1 MSKPEFVYIIY
12 IASTP
17 EKVFEALFPH
27 GAHEHERA
35 VGAAT
40 QTARNV
46 EDEKVNGAIKTD
58 FILSAE
64 IMAITLASI
73 PLGST
78 WMRAVVLAVVG
89 IGITALV
96 YGGVLEMMSRP
107 KTVRL
112 EWRNLAEATVLAAS
126 MREGEAIYVWLEIE
140 GTNEPRA
147 YALPWDMQAAQELQ
161 QAMSD
166 AESNG
171 TGVKVS
177 QPFEP
182 TLDTGEPKFYAMP
195 QPALPPK
202 PAAAEGPLVFQQPE
216 GQL

>member
-1 MSKPEFVYIIY
+1 M
-12 IASTP
+12 IASAI
-17 EKVFEALFPH
+17 VFALLLGIFVFWVLPR
-27 GAHEHERA
+27 GSLWRRTMS
-35 VGAAT
+35 VGM
-40 QTARNV
+40 
-46 EDEKVNGAIKTD
+46 
-58 FILSAE
+58 FIAL
-64 IMAITLASI
+64 I
-73 PLGST
+73 
-78 WMRAVVLAVVG
+78 
-89 IGITALV
+89 ALV